1 MKAAVKVKVKGKVFV
16 SLKLQAVFVCVLK
29 KVRQTKKEIIKT

>member
-1 MKAAVKVKVKGKVFV
+1 MKAAVEVKVFV
-16 SLKLQAVFVCVLK
+16 SLKLRAVFFCALK